1 MSVPILKSLSDDE
14 REAVM
19 DAFVSVTFQTGQQ
32 IIRQGDQGN
41 TFYIIR
47 EGVCSVT
54 QSNGRAQVEV
64 AVLSAGEYF
73 GEMAL
78 MNDEARQASV
88 SAKGK
93 VECFMLERKQFELL
107 LGPLADLMRRSVQER
122 QDQNAALA
130 TTSSVRYVRDARR
143 SGAHVPTLCCKLDD
157 DFCDA
162 ALRI

>member
-1 MSVPILKSLSDDE
+1 MTLSHGW
-14 REAVM
+14 
-19 DAFVSVTFQTGQQ
+19 S
-32 IIRQGDQGN
+32 
-41 TFYIIR
+41 
-47 EGVCSVT
+47 
-54 QSNGRAQVEV
+54 
-64 AVLSAGEYF
+64 YF

-130 TTSSVRYVRDARR
+130 TTSNVRYVRDARR
-143 SGAHVPTLCCKLDD
+143 ARARVYSCCRPDDNLC
-157 DFCDA
+157 A
-162 ALRI
+162 AASKIWR